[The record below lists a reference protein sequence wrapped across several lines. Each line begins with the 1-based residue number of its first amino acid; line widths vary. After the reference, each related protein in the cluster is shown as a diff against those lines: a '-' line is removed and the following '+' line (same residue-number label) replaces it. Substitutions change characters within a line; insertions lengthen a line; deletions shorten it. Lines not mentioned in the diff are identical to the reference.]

1 MSTPAGVIRFV
12 GEDPADGSAPRTFTF
27 ESLAP
32 EPLGYEALV
41 AARPNRPV
49 NVPLKWRGAKV
60 VAFDIPDATFDT
72 PCTVTGHLE
81 SPFTARAIG
90 LVKGG
95 WLPSIFASLD
105 ASTIV
110 LLDRNVVSEIFSRFE
125 GGILRGRDPDFID
138 LFADLP
144 VHLNPM
150 PFVLEG
156 NARVLP
162 TAEAVE
168 AQLVEV
174 VAKLGVALPQA
185 ELVVGPQ
192 SAAATMGLIEEGR
205 AWFESHTAFLVD
217 VADAMPGPVSRAR
230 LETTWRRILASADG
244 AGVSRRSIVLL
255 AVLSALASPNG
266 DGPARDLLKLRR
278 GYGAMDAYN
287 ALSDLR
293 AIEILINLLALYPD
307 QPVQFCTADR
317 ALALF
322 WVGMGIHNPRRT
334 GGGTTV
340 DFDLHPV
347 LLPARAAAL
356 WRDAQ

>member
-1 MSTPAGVIRFV
+1 MATPAGVIRFV
-12 GEDPADGSAPRTFTF
+12 GDDPADGSTPRSFTF

-32 EPLGYEALV
+32 DPLGYEALT

-49 NVPLKWRGAKV
+49 SVPLKWRGAKV
-60 VAFDIPDATFDT
+60 VEFDIPDAEIDA

-81 SPFTARAIG
+81 SPFTTRAIG

-105 ASTIV
+105 ASTII
-110 LLDRNVVSEIFSRFE
+110 LLDRNVVSEIIGRFDA
-125 GGILRGRDPDFID
+125 GVLRGRDPDFID
-138 LFADLP
+138 LFAELP
-144 VHLNPM
+144 VRLNPM

-156 NARVLP
+156 NVRALP
-162 TAEAVE
+162 TAEAVQV
-168 AQLVEV
+168 QLAEV
-174 VAKLGVALPQA
+174 VAKLSAALPQA
-185 ELVVGPQ
+185 SLVVGSQ
-192 SAAATMGLIEEGR
+192 SAAATLGLIEEAR
-205 AWFESHTAFLVD
+205 AWFDSHTALLLS
-217 VADAMPGPVSRAR
+217 VADVMPGPVSRAR
-230 LETTWRRILASADG
+230 MEAVWREILASADRS
-244 AGVSRRSIVLL
+244 GVSRRSIVLL

-266 DGPARDLLKLRR
+266 KGPARDLLKLRR
-278 GYGAMDAYN
+278 GYAAADAYN

-317 ALALF
+317 SLALF

-334 GGGTTV
+334 GAGTTV
-340 DFDLHPV
+340 DFDLHPA
-347 LLPARAAAL
+347 LLPDWAAAF

>member
-32 EPLGYEALV
+32 EPLGYEALA

-49 NVPLKWRGAKV
+49 SVSLKWRGAKV
-60 VAFDIPDATFDT
+60 VAFDIPDAEIDT

-110 LLDRNVVSEIFSRFE
+110 LLDRNVVPEIIGRFE
-125 GGILRGRDPDFID
+125 GGVLRGRDPDFID
-138 LFADLP
+138 LFAELP
-144 VHLNPM
+144 VRLNPM

-156 NARVLP
+156 NARGLP
-162 TAEAVE
+162 TAQAVQ
-168 AQLVEV
+168 AQLAEV
-174 VAKLGVALPQA
+174 VAKLGAALPKA

-205 AWFESHTAFLVD
+205 AWFESHTRFLLG
-217 VADAMPGPVSRAR
+217 VADVIPGPVSRAR
-230 LETTWRRILASADG
+230 METAWRGILLSADRS
-244 AGVSRRSIVLL
+244 GVSRRSIVLL
-255 AVLSALASPNG
+255 AVLSALTSPNG
-266 DGPARDLLKLRR
+266 NGPARDLLKLRR
-278 GYGAMDAYN
+278 GYGATDAYN

-317 ALALF
+317 PLALF

-340 DFDLHPV
+340 DFDLHPA
-347 LLPARAAAL
+347 LLPEWSGAL
-356 WRDAQ
+356 WRHAQ